1 MEPGAEQVVAAGLRR
16 EWPRPGGPPVVAVAE
31 ASFTVCAGEV
41 LGLLGPNGAGKTTTL
56 RMLATLTRP
65 TAGTA
70 IVAGHDVQKAPARV
84 RASIGY
90 LSATSGLPPRLTCTE
105 AVRTFAALQGVPD
118 PRGAAQAAIVRHGI
132 SDFAER
138 FVEGLSTGM
147 RQRLRVACAAVHQP
161 PVLILDEP
169 TAGLDVVAADALL
182 QDIGRARQAGAAVV
196 FSTHVLREAERLCDR
211 IAVIDGGRIRA
222 VGSLPELLART
233 GRPDLEGAF
242 LALVQA
248 R

>member
-1 MEPGAEQVVAAGLRR
+1 
-16 EWPRPGGPPVVAVAE
+16 VAVAD
-31 ASFTVCAGEV
+31 ASFTVQAGEV

-70 IVAGHDVQKAPARV
+70 TVAGHDVSSEPARV
-84 RASIGY
+84 RANIGY

-105 AVRTFAALQGVPD
+105 AVRTFAALQGVAD
-118 PRGAAQAAIVRHGI
+118 PKAAAAQAIARYGI
-132 SDFAER
+132 SEFADR

-147 RQRLRVACAAVHQP
+147 RQRLRVACAAVHEP

-182 QDIGRARQAGAAVV
+182 QDIARAREAGAAVV

-211 IAVIDGGRIRA
+211 IAVIEGGRIRA
-222 VGSLPELLART
+222 VGTLPALLAET
-233 GRPDLEGAF
+233 GCGDLEAAF
-242 LALVQA
+242 LALVRRA
-248 R
+248 

>member
-1 MEPGAEQVVAAGLRR
+1 MEPGAQQVVAAGLRR
-16 EWPRPGGPPVVAVAE
+16 EWPRPGGPPIVAVAD
-31 ASFTVCAGEV
+31 ASFTVHAGEV

-56 RMLATLTRP
+56 RMRATLIRP

-70 IVAGHDVQKAPARV
+70 TIAGHDVTREPARV

-105 AVRTFAALQGVPD
+105 AVRTFASLQGVRD
-118 PRGAAQAAIVRHGI
+118 PRAAADQAIARYGI
-132 SDFAER
+132 SEFADR
-138 FVEGLSTGM
+138 FIEGLSTGM
-147 RQRLRVACAAVHQP
+147 RQRLRVACAAVHEP

-182 QDIGRARQAGAAVV
+182 QDIARAREAGAAVV

-211 IAVIDGGRIRA
+211 IAVIEGGRIRA
-222 VGSLPELLART
+222 IGTLPALLTQT
-233 GRPDLEGAF
+233 GCDDLDGAF
-242 LALVQA
+242 LALV
-248 R
+248 RRE

>member
-1 MEPGAEQVVAAGLRR
+1 MEPQVVATGLRR
-16 EWPRPGGPPVVAVAE
+16 EWPRPGGPPVVAVAD
-31 ASFTVCAGEV
+31 ASFTVQAGEV

-65 TAGTA
+65 SAGRA
-70 IVAGHDVQKAPARV
+70 WVAGHDVLEAPAQV

-90 LSATSGLPPRLTCTE
+90 LSATSGLPPRLTCEE
-105 AVRTFAALQGVPD
+105 AVRTFAALQGVAD
-118 PRGAAQAAIVRHGI
+118 PRGAAELAIRRHGI
-132 SDFAER
+132 EEFADR

-147 RQRLRVACAAVHQP
+147 RQRLRVACAAVHEP

-182 QDIGRARQAGAAVV
+182 QDIARARDGGAAVV
-196 FSTHVLREAERLCDR
+196 FSTHVLREAERICDR
-211 IAVIDGGRIRA
+211 IAVIESGLVRA
-222 VGSLPELLART
+222 VGTLEDLLQQT
-233 GRPDLEGAF
+233 GCRDLEGAF
-242 LALVQA
+242 LALV

>member
-1 MEPGAEQVVAAGLRR
+1 M
-16 EWPRPGGPPVVAVAE
+16 AVAD
-31 ASFTVCAGEV
+31 ASFTVHGGEV

-70 IVAGHDVQKAPARV
+70 TVAGHDVRRSPSRV

-90 LSATSGLPPRLTCTE
+90 LSATSGLPARLTCAE
-105 AVRTFAALQGVPD
+105 VVRTFATLQGLSD
-118 PRGAAQAAIVRHGI
+118 PGGAAARAITRYGI
-132 SDFAER
+132 ADFADR

-147 RQRLRVACAAVHQP
+147 RQRLRVACAAVHEP

-182 QDIGRARQAGAAVV
+182 QDISGAREAGAAVV

-211 IAVIDGGRIRA
+211 IAVIEGGLIRA
-222 VGSLPELLART
+222 IGTLEDLLEET
-233 GRPDLEGAF
+233 GCTGLEAAF
-242 LALVQA
+242 LALVRRA
-248 R
+248 